1 MRHAPVGQRTVAY
14 RSGAHM
20 RLPAPGQASRRLRP
34 VLALLALA
42 VAALAVLFV
51 PWLALGALAL
61 AAMLIIRDQLALQ
74 RDLRS
79 LAAAISSDDAD
90 HKLEVSEG
98 PWGELSY
105 ALNRL
110 RQQQRAAS
118 RLRELLPA
126 LPARAALGEW
136 QLPSDGLPCDVAVLA
151 LTTPPGGM
159 PVAGLRAAA
168 SVAAAAAR
176 TYDALISRSGEHLVV
191 IFGAT
196 GQQSPLSTLRD
207 AQQAARAIYRHWSA
221 SPAGSRP
228 HLALASGQAHAVVLP
243 GLGLSIVGQP
253 IDQALALLA
262 FASETQLLC
271 NEDAYL
277 GLRRLGIAPTQP
289 RAAEPA
295 PDGERAGMYRI
306 PL

>member
-1 MRHAPVGQRTVAY
+1 
-14 RSGAHM
+14 M

-34 VLALLALA
+34 LLALLAIA
-42 VAALAVLFV
+42 VAALALLFV

-61 AAMLIIRDQLALQ
+61 AAGLIIWDQIALQ

-79 LAAAISSDDAD
+79 LAAAISSDDAE
-90 HKLEVSEG
+90 HKLEVSDG

-110 RQQQRAAS
+110 RQQQRTTS
-118 RLRELLPA
+118 RLRELLPE
-126 LPARAALGEW
+126 LPARTALVESHI
-136 QLPSDGLPCDVAVLA
+136 PSEGLPCDIAVLA
-151 LTTPPGGM
+151 LTPPPGGT
-159 PVAGLRAAA
+159 PVARLRAAA

-176 TYDALISRSGEHLVV
+176 NYDALISRSGEQLVV

-196 GQQSPLSTLRD
+196 GQQSPISTLRD
-207 AQQAARAIYRHWSA
+207 ARHAARAIYRHWSA
-221 SPAGSRP
+221 SPASSRP
-228 HLALASGQAHAVVLP
+228 RLALASGQAHTVILP
-243 GLGLSIVGQP
+243 GLGLSVVGQP
-253 IDQALALLA
+253 VAQALALLA

-277 GLRRLGIAPTQP
+277 GLRRIGIAPAQP
-289 RAAEPA
+289 RDPGAAPG
-295 PDGERAGMYRI
+295 GERAGMYVV

>member
-1 MRHAPVGQRTVAY
+1 MRHAPIGQRTVAY

-34 VLALLALA
+34 LLALLAMA
-42 VAALAVLFV
+42 VAALAVPFV

-61 AAMLIIRDQLALQ
+61 AAGLIIWDQIALQ
-74 RDLRS
+74 RDLRG
-79 LAAAISSDDAD
+79 LAAAISSDDAE
-90 HKLEVSEG
+90 HKLEVSDG

-110 RQQQRAAS
+110 RQQQRAES
-118 RLRELLPA
+118 RLRELLPE
-126 LPARAALGEW
+126 LPARAMVEW
-136 QLPSDGLPCDVAVLA
+136 QLPSEGLPCDVAVLA
-151 LTTPPGGM
+151 LTTPPGGT
-159 PVAGLRAAA
+159 PVARLRAAA

-176 TYDALISRSGEHLVV
+176 NYDALISRSGEQLVV

-196 GQQSPLSTLRD
+196 GQQSPISTLRD

-221 SPAGSRP
+221 SPANGRP
-228 HLALASGQAHAVVLP
+228 RLALASGQAHAVVLP
-243 GLGLSIVGQP
+243 GLGLSVVGQP
-253 IDQALALLA
+253 VEQALALLA
-262 FASETQLLC
+262 FATETQLLC

-277 GLRRLGIAPTQP
+277 GLRRIGIAPAQP
-289 RAAEPA
+289 RAPGSAA
-295 PDGERAGMYRI
+295 GGERAGMYVV